1 LRDVAL
7 ADEKY
12 VSFTTYRR
20 NGTPVA
26 TPVWWVSIAAEGGA
40 ERFGFWTSSAT
51 GKVKRLRT
59 DPKVLVQPSDGRG
72 RVKPGTSP
80 VGATAEL
87 VTEGPDFE
95 AVTAAVK
102 AEHGVL
108 TSITRFLA
116 KANGFIKR
124 KAIPYADVCVVVV
137 PDPRP

>member
-1 LRDVAL
+1 LREVAL

-26 TPVWWVSIAAEGGA
+26 TPVWWVSIVGEDGA
-40 ERFGFWTSSAT
+40 ERFGFWSSSSS
-51 GKVKRLRT
+51 GKVKRLRS

-72 RVKPGTSP
+72 RVRSGTSP
-80 VGATAEL
+80 AAAAAQL
-87 VTEGPDFE
+87 VTDGADFD
-95 AVTAAVK
+95 AITAAVK
-102 AEHGVL
+102 AKYGVL

>member
-1 LRDVAL
+1 MAL

-26 TPVWWVSIAAEGGA
+26 TPVWWVSIGREGGV
-40 ERFGFWTSSAT
+40 ERFGFWSASST
-51 GKVKRLRT
+51 GKVKRLRN

-72 RVKPGTSP
+72 RLKPGTSP
-80 VGATAEL
+80 AAATAEL
-87 VTEGPDFE
+87 VTEGADFD
-95 AVTAAVK
+95 AITVAVK
-102 AEHGVL
+102 AKYGVL

-124 KAIPYADVCVVVV
+124 NAIPYADVCVVVV
-137 PDPRP
+137 PDPAP

>member
-26 TPVWWVSIAAEGGA
+26 TPVWWVSIGGPDGS
-40 ERFGFWTSSAT
+40 ERFGFWSSSSS
-51 GKVKRLRT
+51 GKVKRLRN

-72 RVKPGTSP
+72 QVRSGTSP
-80 VGATAEL
+80 AGATAHL
-87 VTEGPDFE
+87 VTEGADFD
-95 AVTAAVK
+95 AITAAVK
-102 AEHGVL
+102 AKYGVL

-116 KANGFIKR
+116 KANGLIKR
-124 KAIPYADVCVVVV
+124 RTIPYADVCVVVE
-137 PDPRP
+137 PHPGP